1 MDIKHFKKFF
11 ETAELSDFISE
22 SDLDDYLLA
31 TSDKYTTKT
40 YKGKYF
46 IKLILEKLYKGIR
59 INNPIMKNV

>member
-46 IKLILEKLYKGIR
+46 IKDTNSIYTY
-59 INNPIMKNV
+59 NDFYA